1 MENQGIAEV
10 LRVLTNRV
18 KNSENKVKMAK
29 KISINNELDKVKK
42 KLIRNTLAIPSK
54 KRDMSL
60 KYPKGDDGLT
70 EKQRVF
76 VEIYTENEGR
86 MTPTACARQAGYKAE
101 RANVTASELLNI
113 KKFPRVTA
121 AVMKRREEI
130 ATTHRVQMNKHVQ
143 ELARLREKALGE
155 KSYSAAVNA
164 ERLRGQAAGLYIE
177 RREIRTGSIDD
188 MSRED
193 VLKQLKELGLDGKFK
208 KEGNQTVLSVEE
220 EKKSNGEGIKDI
232 TEVQTESSE
241 GQDEV

>member
-1 MENQGIAEV
+1 M
-10 LRVLTNRV
+10 TK
-18 KNSENKVKMAK
+18 KN
-29 KISINNELDKVKK
+29 SINNELGKIKK
-42 KLIRNTLAIPSK
+42 QLTRNTSAIPSK

-101 RANVTASELLNI
+101 RANVTSSELLNV

-130 ATTHRVQMNKHVQ
+130 ADTHRVQMNKHVQ
-143 ELARLREKALGE
+143 ELARLRERALGE

-177 RREIRTGSIDD
+177 RKEIRTGSIDD

-193 VLKQLKELGLDGKFK
+193 VLKQLRELGLDGKFK
-208 KEGNQTVLSVEE
+208 KEGNTTVLSVEE
-220 EKKSNGEGIKDI
+220 QSNGEGIEDI
-232 TEVQTESSE
+232 IEVQAEDSE
-241 GQDEV
+241 EQKEV